1 MKKIYF
7 VSSTSFSSLKE
18 AEIKLADWQE
28 AGILDESAKVYEVA
42 ETYVPIIKCVLC
54 KYKVGKKSKEVKK

>member
-1 MKKIYF
+1 MKKLYV
-7 VSSTSFSSLKE
+7 VSSTYFDSLSA

-54 KYKVGKKSKEVKK
+54 KYKVGKKQKEVKK